1 MISDKITREDEI
13 RIIRQV
19 ANHNYDNLSM
29 EHVGATLVH
38 LDKVAKQQKVKR
50 LLVESG
56 SEQLIEDL
64 DHYINKVFFREMQLR
79 KLKKFSRMML
89 RESFR
94 VARMIP
100 RKRKIL
106 RKRILSHFKRMK
118 YYWKIMLDFVP
129 KEPTE

>member
-13 RIIRQV
+13 RIIRQM
-19 ANHNYDNLSM
+19 ANHNYDKLNM
-29 EHVGATLVH
+29 EKLGAMLVH

-79 KLKKFSRMML
+79 KLKKFSKMML

-94 VARMIP
+94 IARMIP
-100 RKRKIL
+100 RRRKIL
-106 RKRILSHFKRMK
+106 RGRFLAHLKRMRC
-118 YYWKIMLDFVP
+118 YWKIMLDFIP
-129 KEPTE
+129 KEPAE